1 MKKITLLI
9 LLFIP
14 FIGFSQ
20 NIVVNPNFDG
30 LGAEWDLFNMR
41 DGSGVVDPADSHTA
55 DGSSSYLMVSN
66 GTNTTHIRQKFFKN
80 KLEAADYTFGF
91 WVKGANG
98 TIVRPVVYDHE
109 NIDGADYEIKVTD
122 TWEYVEDTFTI
133 IADAAI
139 SIRPYLI
146 TLGVSVQI
154 DDVVFGKVGTLS
166 TKDNK
171 LTSFSI
177 YPNPTTDKLNVQSQ
191 DQNSIDRIAVYN
203 MLGQQIKSITVGK
216 RATQIDVADLSQ
228 GIYVLKVETDL
239 GNAVSRFVK
248 E

>member
-1 MKKITLLI
+1 MKKVTLFI
-9 LLFIP
+9 LLCIP
-14 FIGFSQ
+14 IIGISQ
-20 NIVVNPNFDG
+20 NIVVNPNLDG
-30 LGAEWDLFNMR
+30 FGTEWDPFKVGA
-41 DGSGVVDPADSHTA
+41 GSGVIDPADSHTD

-66 GTNTTHIRQKFFKN
+66 GTSTTHIRQKFFKN

-91 WVKGANG
+91 WVKGATG

-109 NIDGADYEIKVTD
+109 NIYGADYEIKVTD

-154 DDVVFGKVGTLS
+154 DDVVFGKVGSLS

-171 LTSFSI
+171 LTSFSM
-177 YPNPTTDKLNVQSQ
+177 YPNPTSDILNLQSQ
-191 DQNSIDRIAVYN
+191 DQNSIDRISVCN
-203 MLGQQIKSITVGK
+203 ILCQQIKSITVGK
-216 RATQIDVADLSQ
+216 RAAQINVADLSK
-228 GIYVLKVETDL
+228 GVYVLKVETDL
-239 GNAVSRFVK
+239 GN
-248 E
+248 